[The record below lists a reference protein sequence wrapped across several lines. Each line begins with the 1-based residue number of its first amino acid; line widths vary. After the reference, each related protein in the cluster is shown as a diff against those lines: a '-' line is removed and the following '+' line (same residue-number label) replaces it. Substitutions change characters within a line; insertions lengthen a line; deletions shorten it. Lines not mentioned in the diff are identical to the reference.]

1 MGSMEKAKQFVETS
15 ETLKLYSEIIDNMLL
30 YFITRA
36 EKEGNQA
43 FAGELKKVKE
53 SYMVDFTDALE
64 VTEKVCCE
72 IFSDEELQ
80 ELTVMHSTPALEKLR
95 GLTPK
100 IMDRFFE
107 NYASK
112 LTT

>member
-30 YFITRA
+30 YFVTRA
-36 EKEGNQA
+36 EKEGNHT
-43 FAGELKKVKE
+43 FAEELKKVE
-53 SYMVDFTDALE
+53 SSFMGDFTDALE

-100 IMDRFFE
+100 IMERFFE
-107 NYASK
+107 NYSAK
-112 LTT
+112 LSS